1 MSLEIVF
8 RIISILIPVVF
19 AITVHEVAHGAVAR
33 MLGDHTAER
42 QGRLTLNPIAHIDPI
57 GTLLLPGLLLF
68 FQQYIGGLVFGWA
81 KPVPINAY
89 NLKNPKK
96 DMLYV
101 AIAGPIAN
109 LLMALLWA
117 LILFILETLEI
128 EITSV
133 LVYTFLMTMIQT
145 GIFINL
151 VLMFFNLLPIPPLDG
166 GRVLRSLVNDK
177 LSRKIDLIEPYG
189 IFIVLGLLLMGLLE
203 PMFNLIQTISMFLI

>member
-57 GTLLLPGLLLF
+57 GTLLLPGLLL
-68 FQQYIGGLVFGWA
+68 YIGGLVFGWA

-133 LVYTFLMTMIQT
+133 LVYTFLMTMTQT
-145 GIFINL
+145 GVFINL

>member
-57 GTLLLPGLLLF
+57 GTLLLPGLLL
-68 FQQYIGGLVFGWA
+68 YIGGLVFGWA

-133 LVYTFLMTMIQT
+133 LVYTFLMTMTQT

-177 LSRKIDLIEPYG
+177 LSRKIDLIEP
-189 IFIVLGLLLMGLLE
+189 
-203 PMFNLIQTISMFLI
+203 SR

>member
-57 GTLLLPGLLLF
+57 GTLLLPGLLR
-68 FQQYIGGLVFGWA
+68 YIGGLVFGWA

>member
-57 GTLLLPGLLLF
+57 GTLLLPGLLL
-68 FQQYIGGLVFGWA
+68 YIGGLVFGWA

-203 PMFNLIQTISMFLI
+203 PMFNLIQIISMFLI

>member
-57 GTLLLPGLLLF
+57 GTLLLPGLLL
-68 FQQYIGGLVFGWA
+68 YIGGLVFGWA

-151 VLMFFNLLPIPPLDG
+151 VLMFLNLLPIPPLDG

>member
-57 GTLLLPGLLLF
+57 GTLLLPGLLL
-68 FQQYIGGLVFGWA
+68 YIGGLVFGWA

-128 EITSV
+128 QITSV
-133 LVYTFLMTMIQT
+133 LVYTFLMTMTQT

>member
-1 MSLEIVF
+1 MSLEFVF

-57 GTLLLPGLLLF
+57 GTLLLPGLLL
-68 FQQYIGGLVFGWA
+68 YIGGLVFGWA

>member
-57 GTLLLPGLLLF
+57 GTLLLPGLLH
-68 FQQYIGGLVFGWA
+68 YIGGLVFGWA

-133 LVYTFLMTMIQT
+133 LVYTFLMTMTQT

>member
-57 GTLLLPGLLLF
+57 GTLLLPGLLL
-68 FQQYIGGLVFGWA
+68 YIGGLVFGWA

-133 LVYTFLMTMIQT
+133 LVYTFLMTMTQT

-203 PMFNLIQTISMFLI
+203 PMSNLIQTISMFLI